1 MATFS
6 LKAFLREAR
15 RRRVFRVTAIYIVG
29 AWIALQAADLAFP
42 GLGIKE
48 SAILYV
54 WIGAILGLPIALFFG
69 WRYDIIGG
77 RIVRTAVGDVDAD
90 LPIERADYVIL
101 VSLSL
106 VVAVIAFGL
115 VGEISKTRVP
125 ETTQFAVTD
134 IDPNSIAVLPFVNM
148 SSDPEQEYFSDGV
161 SEELLNVLSKLPG
174 LLVVART
181 SSFQFRGEDLDIID
195 IGQQLNVG
203 LVLEGSVRKA
213 GNQVR
218 ITAQLIDA
226 RNGFHLW
233 SETYDRNLENI
244 FALQD
249 EVSTAIV
256 GAVKGRL
263 GLEVEAIPRVIAA
276 ASVDAHDAY
285 LTGRYLMVQRT
296 PTSIEGAIREY
307 EKAIS
312 LDPDYALAHAELS
325 IAIVALAT
333 YAGRSETDAV
343 ARAVPHA
350 ERAMDLDP
358 GLAEAHYATG
368 LLLEL
373 QGKNDEGLRH
383 ARRAIQINP
392 NYVLPRLQI
401 AGSLDRLGRYAEFF
415 VEVETAVRLDPLSIP
430 ARGWYINGLIYRN
443 RLDEAERELEKLA
456 PISPVFYTLIRGRL
470 DSRGGKW
477 ANGILACLESWRID
491 PTPVYVRR
499 SLSLRLAIVGLENE
513 ALAVPDVSL
522 VTALRFLGRHADAAK
537 TAEALL
543 ADDPIS
549 IYGRSE
555 LGMALAA
562 AGDYERARPIL
573 EELWQQSGGR
583 VIWGGVFDVKSAA
596 ALIAIRRNAGEEDG
610 VGELLAAMR
619 DDVRRLREAGVTHN
633 GYTDYKDG
641 LVSYLAGE
649 RTSGLALLAKAVEQ
663 GDTNEP
669 GMAYLQPLY
678 DDPGYA
684 PILAREEAIKARERS
699 RFLAVV
705 CTDNP
710 YAAFWQPAEGT
721 CEKFAAAGR
730 N

>member
-1 MATFS
+1 MTTFS
-6 LKAFLREAR
+6 LKDFLREAR
-15 RRRVFRVTAIYIVG
+15 RRRVFRVTALYIVG
-29 AWIALQAADLAFP
+29 AFVALQVADLAFP
-42 GLGIKE
+42 GLGIEE

-77 RIVRTAVGDVDAD
+77 RIVRTAVSDVDAD
-90 LPIERADYVIL
+90 LSIERVDYIIL
-101 VSLSL
+101 VALSL
-106 VVAVIAFGL
+106 VVAAIAFGL

-125 ETTQFAVTD
+125 ETAQFAVRD
-134 IDPNSIAVLPFVNM
+134 FDPNSIAVLPFVNM

-181 SSFQFRGEDLDIID
+181 SSFQFRGEDRDIID

-203 LVLEGSVRKA
+203 LVLEGSIRKA

-218 ITAQLIDA
+218 ITAQLINA
-226 RNGFHLW
+226 RSGFHLW
-233 SETYDRNLENI
+233 SETYDRKLENI

-256 GAVKGRL
+256 EALKGRL

-285 LTGRYLMVQRT
+285 LRGRYLWVQRT

-325 IAIVALAT
+325 IAIVALPNYT
-333 YAGRSETDAV
+333 GRSNTEAV

-350 ERAMDLDP
+350 ERAMELDP
-358 GLAEAHYATG
+358 GLAEAHVATG
-368 LLLEL
+368 FILET
-373 QGKNDEGLRH
+373 QGNIEDALTH
-383 ARRAIQINP
+383 ARHAIQINP
-392 NYVLPRLQI
+392 NYSLAHLGI
-401 AGSLDRLGRYAEFF
+401 ATSLDSLGRYAEAF
-415 VEVETAVRLDPLSIP
+415 VELETAMRLDPLSIP
-430 ARGWYINGLIYRN
+430 ARALYINQLIYRN
-443 RLDEAERELEKLA
+443 RLDEAEREMEKLA
-456 PISPVFYTLIRGRL
+456 PITPVFYAIYRGRL

-477 ANGILACLESWRID
+477 ANGMLGRLDSWQID
-491 PTPVYVRR
+491 PTPVYAR
-499 SLSLRLAIVGLENE
+499 SGLSLYFARVGLENE

-522 VTALRFLGRHADAAK
+522 GTALSFLGRHADAAK

-543 ADDPIS
+543 ADDPLS
-549 IYGRSE
+549 NYARSD

-562 AGDYERARPIL
+562 AGDYARARPIL

-596 ALIAIRRNAGEEDG
+596 ALIAIRRNAGEEAG

-619 DDVRRLREAGVTHN
+619 DEVRRLREAGVTQG
-633 GYTDYKDG
+633 GYTDY
-641 LVSYLAGE
+641 
-649 RTSGLALLAKAVEQ
+649 
-663 GDTNEP
+663 
-669 GMAYLQPLY
+669 
-678 DDPGYA
+678 
-684 PILAREEAIKARERS
+684 
-699 RFLAVV
+699 
-705 CTDNP
+705 
-710 YAAFWQPAEGT
+710 
-721 CEKFAAAGR
+721 
-730 N
+730 